1 MITVAANVATLFDR
15 ISARSS
21 ATVLWAERREVSGQE
36 LLSEVQAWENRL
48 SDARVGAG
56 SICAF
61 SGDYSLATVSLM
73 LALLR
78 MAAVSVP
85 LGLRGARDG
94 REFSA
99 LAGAEWDIDSQ
110 SGRVISLPD
119 NEVSR
124 HPLYGA
130 LRTHGH
136 PGLVVFTSGS
146 TGRPKAIVHDM
157 DRVTGKFR
165 IERPGWRTVLFLLID
180 HFGGVN
186 TLLSALAHGG
196 VGVCLENRSAEGVC
210 RTIQE
215 SRADL
220 LPTTPS
226 FLSVLVAAGNWR
238 HYDLSSIRLITY
250 GAEPMPEST
259 LRRSHEIFP
268 SATFK
273 QTYGLSELGVLRSSS
288 PDPSSLWL
296 RLGGDGFETR
306 VVDGIL
312 HIRSASS
319 MLGYLNAPSPIDAD
333 GWMNTGDL
341 VEERNGLMRFLG
353 RRTEVIN
360 VGGEKV
366 YPAEVESVLMEAPNV
381 AEATVYPIRHSLLG
395 QVVGARVAITIPE
408 SSQKASSRLR
418 EHCRAKLPKYK
429 VPMRI
434 EIADLESLS
443 SERAKKIRSSGD
455 APS

>member
-1 MITVAANVATLFDR
+1 MTSGANVATLFDR
-15 ISARSS
+15 ISARSN
-21 ATVLWAERREVSGQE
+21 AAVLWTMRREVSGRA
-36 LLSEVQAWENRL
+36 LLSEVQAWEARL

-56 SICAF
+56 SVCAF

-73 LALLR
+73 LALMR
-78 MAAVSVP
+78 IAAISVP
-85 LGLRGARDG
+85 LGLRGERDR
-94 REFSA
+94 RELSA
-99 LAGAEWDIDSQ
+99 LAGVEWDIDSQ
-110 SGRVISLPD
+110 TGRVVSLPGND
-119 NEVSR
+119 VSS
-124 HPLYGA
+124 HPLYGG
-130 LRTHGH
+130 LRRLGH

-146 TGRPKAIVHDM
+146 TGKPKAIVHDM

-165 IERPGWRTVLFLLID
+165 VSRPAWRTILFLLID

-186 TLLSALAHGG
+186 TLLSSLADGG
-196 VGVCLENRSAEGVC
+196 VGVCLESRGAEGVC

-226 FLSVLVAAGNWR
+226 FLSILVASGMWR
-238 HYDLSSIRLITY
+238 THDLSSIRLITY
-250 GAEPMPEST
+250 GAEPMPAST
-259 LRRSHEIFP
+259 LQRSQEIFT
-268 SATFK
+268 SAIFK

-341 VEERNGLMRFLG
+341 VEERDGLVRFLG

-366 YPAEVESVLMEAPNV
+366 FPVEVESVLMDAPNV

-395 QVVGARVAITIPE
+395 QVVGARVALTTTE
-408 SSQKASSRLR
+408 SSQEASSRLR

-434 EIADLESLS
+434 EIADLESLT
-443 SERAKKIRSSGD
+443 SERAKKLRVSGD